1 MTGREWLTGWARA
14 VAADPEN
21 AHIGRFSVF
30 TARLVDDRG
39 GDVLVRYDRGVVG
52 IGDGGPG
59 ADLELRGPLSAWR
72 ELVDPGA
79 APRRHDLLALTKVPD
94 GLEVV
99 AGREQLIRHLR
110 VITRLVELARL
121 HDRGAAHG
129 AAAGGG
135 RGR

>member
-1 MTGREWLTGWARA
+1 MTGREWLAAWART

-39 GDVLVRYDRGVVG
+39 EDVLIRYDRGAVIVE
-52 IGDGGPG
+52 DGGPD
-59 ADLELRGPLSAWR
+59 ADLELRGPAGAWR
-72 ELVDPGA
+72 ELVDDRA
-79 APRRHDLLALTKVPD
+79 APRPHDLLALTKAVD
-94 GLEVV
+94 GIEVV

-121 HDRGAAHG
+121 HDRAA
-129 AAAGGG
+129 
-135 RGR
+135 RGEVARR